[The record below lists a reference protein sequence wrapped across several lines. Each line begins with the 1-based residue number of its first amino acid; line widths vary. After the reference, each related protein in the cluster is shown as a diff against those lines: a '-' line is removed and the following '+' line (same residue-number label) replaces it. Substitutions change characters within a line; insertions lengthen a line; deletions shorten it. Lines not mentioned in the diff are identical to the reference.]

1 MVKLEKI
8 LCFIFTLFIV
18 YLVNKHCLVEGII
31 NLNSFTNCIDDPQ
44 WYTLDKDGTK
54 HYCKDIGDTASC
66 YDMDPLQQ
74 EGWERCLKTC
84 GNCADTTVS
93 IAPMDNSAL
102 YSGGTGEDFDRVE
115 IDDSRKWLGLGVG
128 DDGTMD
134 VRESLT
140 RDEEDDI
147 VNIFDRLETVE
158 DLYDMLL
165 GSISSCLDCS
175 IYDDNE
181 CNQIDNC
188 MVQGDECVTK
198 ESTTDGNFI
207 SCNGSEIGC
216 NYTIK
221 DIKDRD
227 TRDSSDS
234 STLDSTTE
242 NVNSTN
248 IVRTY
253 VKQKCETDGECS
265 ILFPTYEFN
274 CDNIPLP
281 DSSSREYNKI
291 KYEPKPAEQRWCLK
305 PAYLNTDSD
314 VSNIFETI
322 NSIESTISE
331 LQSNNPNIRTS
342 DSFRIFTASKN
353 LLINAIRSGSD
364 YGDKLNE
371 TTNNLDIVI
380 TDFISNS
387 DILSK
392 LNSIRTNLGLLNSS
406 DTTLLSNLSAYDEIY
421 NNNITPLLSPYQH
434 DCTINTQ
441 EISDGTISVT
451 AGSDSVTI
459 TNNSGETIND
469 WTSGEII
476 DLVPKDGG
484 APGTGAPGSGAD
496 GSVCVPGIKIDN
508 VGANGELTLITNE
521 LNNVLGNYGRT
532 NEQGD
537 QTDVTDLLAALASGG
552 NQDSAYTEITRDG
565 LLNLQ
570 NNCNVNRPSTSSVIN
585 KCYKLDQGETMN
597 SDGVYVPSLS
607 YESCANYCVGAN
619 DETNYISVYKNQDD
633 YECRCFKDL
642 LPDVTDD
649 NLATQLTG
657 ERCSNNSS
665 ELLDKGVTIVV
676 QHIPIAGVD
685 SNEEIIKNCKSY
697 FLLEKT
703 LTREDIDEDDEDRDD
718 IIANIDNM
726 TDRISLY
733 DVCPTQCKA
742 VGCV

>member
-18 YLVNKHCLVEGII
+18 YLVNRHCVVEGII
-31 NLNSFTNCIDDPQ
+31 NINSFDNCIDDPR
-44 WYTLDKDGTK
+44 WYTLDNDGQK
-54 HYCKDIGDTASC
+54 HYCKDIGDTSSC

-93 IAPMDNSAL
+93 IAPMDNLAM
-102 YSGGTGEDFDRVE
+102 YSGGNGEDFDRVD
-115 IDDSRKWLGLGVG
+115 IDDSRKWLGVGVG
-128 DDGTMD
+128 DENNID
-134 VRESLT
+134 VRGTIT

-175 IYDDNE
+175 IYDEDE
-181 CNQIDNC
+181 CTQIDNC
-188 MVQGDECVTK
+188 MVQGTECVTK
-198 ESTTDGNFI
+198 ESTTDGSFI
-207 SCNGSEIGC
+207 SCNGSELGC
-216 NYTIK
+216 TYTIK
-221 DIKDRD
+221 DIED
-227 TRDSSDS
+227 TDTSDASSP
-234 STLDSTTE
+234 TIE

-248 IVRTY
+248 KVRTY

-274 CDNIPLP
+274 CGNIPLP
-281 DSSSREYNKI
+281 DSSSREFNKI

-305 PAYLNTDSD
+305 PAYLNTDSN

-331 LQSNNPNIRTS
+331 LQSNNTKIRTS
-342 DSFRIFTASKN
+342 DSFRIFKDSKN
-353 LLINAIRSGSD
+353 LLINAIRSGIN
-364 YGDKLNE
+364 YGDKLTE
-371 TTNNLDIVI
+371 TNNNLDIVI
-380 TDFISNS
+380 TDPSNSDPSNS
-387 DILSK
+387 DILTK
-392 LNSIRTNLGLLNSS
+392 LISIRTNLGLLNIS
-406 DTTLLSNLSAYDEIY
+406 DTTLLSNLSTYDEIY

-434 DCTINTQ
+434 DCVIDTQ
-441 EISDGTISVT
+441 EITDGTISVT
-451 AGSDSVTI
+451 AGTNSVTI

-508 VGANGELTLITNE
+508 VGANGELTLSTTE
-521 LNNVLGNYGRT
+521 LNNVLGNYGSP

-537 QTDVTDLLAALASGG
+537 QTDVNDILATLSSVG
-552 NQDSAYTEITRDG
+552 NQGSVYTEITNDG

-597 SDGVYVPSLS
+597 SDGEYVPSLS

-619 DETNYISVYKNQDD
+619 DETNYISVYNNQDD
-633 YECRCFKDL
+633 YECRCFKEL
-642 LPDVTDD
+642 LSEDTDD
-649 NLATQLTG
+649 NLATQLTA
-657 ERCSNNSS
+657 ERCSSNTS
-665 ELLDKGVTIVV
+665 ELLDKGVTIDV

-685 SNEEIIKNCKSY
+685 PNDEIRKNCKSY

-718 IIANIDNM
+718 IISNIDNM
-726 TDRISLY
+726 SDRISLY
-733 DVCPTQCKA
+733 DVCPTQCNA